1 MYIWISRDKVRFIS
15 DSVYFWSEKPY
26 YEWEQSW
33 VNNKDGQMSIGYIGR
48 MRIEEFEKC
57 LEFDKWLITDKYNR
71 MNKNPYF
78 NDNRHDQSISSIIRK
93 KIGSIVIEGDES
105 WFPPFGQGKSLDYPF
120 WATRSRS

>member
-57 LEFDKWLITDKYNR
+57 NGYIPEK
-71 MNKNPYF
+71 
-78 NDNRHDQSISSIIRK
+78 
-93 KIGSIVIEGDES
+93 GSCVEYELTNLGA
-105 WFPPFGQGKSLDYPF
+105 K
-120 WATRSRS
+120 